1 MKKYTL
7 AILVSSFALFVATA
21 CAQSEN
27 EAAKKD
33 LKIDLEIE
41 TTQIDRDDKFMA
53 HSYANI
59 LDKVTPSVVSVHTAT
74 IVRVSQSRG
83 LSPQDELLR
92 RFFGFPAPNQQEQ
105 PTAEPEERRMPQGVG
120 SGVIIS
126 SDGFIVT
133 NNHVVADQRGED
145 ADEVLVRLTDGQEL
159 EATIVGRD
167 PLTDV
172 AILKVD
178 AKDLPAISIA
188 DSDNIKVGDVVFAIG
203 NPLGVGLTVTQGII
217 SATQRQIGIYGEN
230 GYESF
235 IQTDAS
241 INPGN
246 SGGALVDSLGRL
258 IGVNSAILSQS
269 GGNIGIGFA
278 IPTNLAANIVTQLVD
293 TGEVRRGFLGVSIS
307 DLTPDLA
314 EAFEI
319 EETKGVLI
327 NDVEEGSAAD
337 NGGMER
343 GDVVIAV
350 NGKSV
355 DTSNEFRIRIGHTL
369 PGTSVDLE
377 IIRDGERQNL
387 TISVGQNS
395 GRFAMS
401 ANELI
406 DGVEVSQITEDQA
419 KEYRIPLTVTGLI
432 ITKVSPDSPYGRSLT
447 EGMVITEVNDQEV
460 TSIREAR
467 DTLKSGINKLYIFNR
482 GRTGYLT
489 IRVD

>member
-1 MKKYTL
+1 MKKNTV
-7 AILVSSFALFVATA
+7 AILFSSFVLFVATA
-21 CAQSEN
+21 CAQPKN
-27 EAAKKD
+27 EEVKSD
-33 LKIDLEIE
+33 LKIDLDIQTE
-41 TTQIDRDDKFMA
+41 QIDRDQKFMA
-53 HSYANI
+53 HSYASI
-59 LDKVTPSVVSVHTAT
+59 LEKVTPSVVSVHTAT

-92 RFFGFPAPNQQEQ
+92 RFFGFPAPNQQDPQ
-105 PTAEPEERRMPQGVG
+105 AEPEERRMPQGVG

-126 SDGFIVT
+126 EDGFIVT
-133 NNHVVADQRGED
+133 NNHVVTDQHGED

-178 AKDLPAISIA
+178 AEDLPAIRIA

-203 NPLGVGLTVTQGII
+203 NPLGVGLTVTQGIV

-246 SGGALVDSLGRL
+246 SGGALIDSLGRL

-278 IPTNLAANIVTQLVD
+278 IPTNLAANIVTQLVE

-319 EETKGVLI
+319 DETKGVLI

-343 GDVVIAV
+343 GDVVISV
-350 NGKSV
+350 NGKTV
-355 DTSNEFRIRIGHTL
+355 DSSNEFRIRIGHTL
-369 PGTSVDLE
+369 PGTAVDLE
-377 IIRDGERQNL
+377 VIRDGELKKL
-387 TISVGQNS
+387 TINVGQNS

-406 DGVEVSQITEDQA
+406 DGVEVSQIEEDQA
-419 KEYRIPLTVTGLI
+419 KQYRIPLTVTGLI

-447 EGMVITEVNDQEV
+447 EGMVITEINDEEV
-460 TSIREAR
+460 TTIREAR
-467 DTLKSGINKLYIFNR
+467 EKLKSGINKLYIFNR

-489 IRVD
+489 IRVE

>member
-1 MKKYTL
+1 MKKPTL
-7 AILVSSFALFVATA
+7 AILFSSFALFVATA

-27 EAAKKD
+27 EAAEKN
-33 LKIDLEIE
+33 LTIDLDIK
-41 TTQIDRDDKFMA
+41 TTQIDRDQQYIH
-53 HSYANI
+53 HSFANM
-59 LDKVTPSVVSVHTAT
+59 LDTATPSVVSVHTAN

-92 RFFGFPAPNQQEQ
+92 RFFGFPAPNQPQQ
-105 PTAEPEERRMPQGVG
+105 QSPAEPEERRMPQGVG

-145 ADEVLVRLTDGQEL
+145 ADEVLVIFDGREL
-159 EATIVGRD
+159 EASIVGRD
-167 PLTDV
+167 PLTDI

-178 AKDLPAISIA
+178 ADNLPAIQIS

-203 NPLGVGLTVTQGII
+203 NPLGVGLTVTKGII
-217 SATQRQIGIYGEN
+217 SATHRQIGIYGEN

-246 SGGALVDSLGRL
+246 SGGALIDSMGRL

-278 IPTNLAANIVTQLVD
+278 IPSNLATNVVTQLVD

-343 GDVVIAV
+343 GDVVVAV
-350 NGKSV
+350 DGKPV
-355 DTSNEFRIRIGHTL
+355 DSSNEFRIRIGHTL
-369 PGTSVDLE
+369 PGTSVNLE
-377 IIRDGERQNL
+377 IIRDGENQTL

-406 DGVEVSQITEDQA
+406 DGVEVSGITEDQA

-447 EGMVITEVNDQEV
+447 EGMVITEINDQEV
-460 TSIREAR
+460 ATIREAR

>member
-1 MKKYTL
+1 MKKNTV
-7 AILVSSFALFVATA
+7 AILFSSFVLFVATA
-21 CAQSEN
+21 CAQPKN
-27 EAAKKD
+27 EEVKSD
-33 LKIDLEIE
+33 LKIDLDIQTE
-41 TTQIDRDDKFMA
+41 QIDRDQKFMA
-53 HSYANI
+53 HSYASI
-59 LDKVTPSVVSVHTAT
+59 LEKVTPSVVSVHTAT

-92 RFFGFPAPNQQEQ
+92 RFFGFPAPNQQDPQ
-105 PTAEPEERRMPQGVG
+105 AEPEERRMPQGVG

-126 SDGFIVT
+126 EDGFIVT
-133 NNHVVADQRGED
+133 NNHVVTDQRGED

-178 AKDLPAISIA
+178 AEDLPAIRIA

-203 NPLGVGLTVTQGII
+203 NPLGVGLTVTQGIV

-246 SGGALVDSLGRL
+246 SGGALIDSLGRL

-278 IPTNLAANIVTQLVD
+278 IPTNLAANIVTQLVE

-319 EETKGVLI
+319 DETKGVLI

-343 GDVVIAV
+343 GDVVISV
-350 NGKSV
+350 NGKTV
-355 DTSNEFRIRIGHTL
+355 DSSNEFRIRIGHTL
-369 PGTSVDLE
+369 PGTAVDLE
-377 IIRDGERQNL
+377 VIRDGELKKL
-387 TISVGQNS
+387 TINVGQNS

-406 DGVEVSQITEDQA
+406 DGVEVSQIEEDQA
-419 KEYRIPLTVTGLI
+419 KQYRIPLTVTGLI

-447 EGMVITEVNDQEV
+447 EGMVITEINDEEV
-460 TSIREAR
+460 TTIREAR
-467 DTLKSGINKLYIFNR
+467 EKLKSGINKLYIFNR

-489 IRVD
+489 IRVE